1 MTMHPRLHTPLC
13 DLLGNDYPIV
23 QTGMGWVAGPRLTS
37 ATSNA
42 GALGILASA
51 TMDFDQLRSSITEV
65 KSRTSKPFGVNLR
78 ADSVDVHDRISL
90 MIDEGVKVASFAQ
103 APKPELIS
111 RLKDAGVVVI
121 PSIGAKRHAEKVL
134 EWGVDAVLVQGGEGG
149 GHTGAVPTTV
159 LLPQV
164 VDAVQGRIP
173 VIAAGGFFDGRGLV
187 AALAYGASGVAMGT
201 RFLLTSDSSVPQTV
215 KDYYLTK
222 GVLDTVVSTQVDG
235 VPHRVLRTE
244 LVDQLEGGR
253 ARVLALPRAAVN
265 ALRFKR
271 LTGTPLAEM
280 FREGLAMRKSLD
292 LTWSQ
297 MVMAANT
304 PMLLK
309 ASLVDGKTESG
320 VMASGQV
327 VGVIDD
333 LPTCAELVNRIIDEA
348 GRVLDSLTGPR

>member
-1 MTMHPRLHTPLC
+1 MHPRLHTSLC
-13 DLLGNDYPIV
+13 ELLGVEYPIV

-51 TMDFDQLRSSITEV
+51 TMDFEQLRSSIAEV
-65 KSRTSKPFGVNLR
+65 KSRTNKPFGVNLR
-78 ADSVDVHDRISL
+78 ADSADVNDRISL

-103 APKPELIS
+103 APKPDLIA
-111 RLKDAGVVVI
+111 RLKSAGLVVI

-201 RFLLTSDSSVPQTV
+201 RFLLTSDSSVPQQV

-244 LVDQLEGGR
+244 LVDQLESGTGK
-253 ARVLALPRAAVN
+253 VFALPRAALN

-280 FREGLAMRKSLD
+280 LKEGLAMRRSLD
-292 LTWSQ
+292 LTWAQ

-333 LPTCAELVNRIIDEA
+333 LPTCADLVHRIIDEA
-348 GRVLDSLTGPR
+348 SSVLDSLTRK